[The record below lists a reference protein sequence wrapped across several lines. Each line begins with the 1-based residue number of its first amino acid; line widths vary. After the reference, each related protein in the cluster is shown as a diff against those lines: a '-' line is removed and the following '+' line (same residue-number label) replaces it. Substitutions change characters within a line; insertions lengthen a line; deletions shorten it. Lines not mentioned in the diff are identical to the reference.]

1 MKRFFAVTLIAMLAA
16 IASAQQQ
23 KKQQNQQWRP
33 YVFPDDG
40 FAITLPTPTVP
51 HDDGGD
57 RHIHVYTVRLA
68 NGTVFSLRAV
78 HRLMDCETALA
89 DLWDKAQSNKDANE
103 PVIQGS
109 LHEVSLAGLRGL
121 EYETGQGNDRSLH
134 RFQCGNKIFYMF
146 NAGYKGKRPAEVN
159 RIIESFQVVNPAH

>member
-1 MKRFFAVTLIAMLAA
+1 MKRLLAVTFIAVLVS
-16 IASAQQQ
+16 IASAQQR
-23 KKQQNQQWRP
+23 KQQWKP

-40 FAITLPTPTVP
+40 FAITLPSPAVP

-109 LHEVSLAGLRGL
+109 LHEISLAGLRGL
-121 EYETGQGNDRSLH
+121 EYETGRGTERSLH
-134 RFQCGNKIFYMF
+134 RFHCGNKIFYMF
-146 NAGYKGKRPAEVN
+146 NAGYKGKRPAEVS
-159 RIIESFQVVNPAH
+159 RIIDSFQVVNPAH